1 MVLSFKKGSLAL
13 AVINVFGFVIQT
25 KLCAFGEKVDK
36 ERDCSLLDNIVG
48 DKVKGFSFCDC
59 VDVGDLVTI
68 GDAIKLKN

>member
-36 ERDCSLLDNIVG
+36 ERVRLLIVG
-48 DKVKGFSFCDC
+48 LYRRRQSQG
-59 VDVGDLVTI
+59 LQ
-68 GDAIKLKN
+68 LL